1 MPKPKIC
8 FVAQSIYPMLKNNS
22 NISIAGG
29 AELQQ
34 LIIGQVLLERG
45 YPVSY
50 ITKNYGQGK
59 VEEIGMF
66 KVVSTFKPNDGIPF
80 FRFFYPRLIKIW
92 RALCET
98 DADIFYVRAAGF
110 ILAVVVFYAKL
121 HNKRVVFC
129 GAHDYDF
136 QSEKL
141 GFLIA
146 RDRILY
152 LWGLK
157 LVNHIIVQSKTQQIL
172 LQENFNINGEIIR
185 NGLPCI
191 SHTLNSKEIVLW
203 VGTIKEIKRPQF
215 YIELAKRIPDQEFVM
230 IGGGYDSEPQFY
242 DHIVSGVRNV
252 PNLNFKGFL
261 PFAEVEKYFVHTK
274 LFVNTA
280 KDEGFPNTF
289 LQAWRRGI
297 PVASFVDPDNLIK
310 DHQLGIVVKD
320 IDEMAQKVNGFLA
333 NKINISSIDIKS
345 YFDSNLTIDSMVDKY
360 EKLFSNL

>member
-1 MPKPKIC
+1 MLKPRIC
-8 FVAQSIYPMLKNNS
+8 FVAQSIYPMLKGNS
-22 NISIAGG
+22 NINIAGG

-34 LIIGQVLLERG
+34 LFIGKVLLKRG
-45 YPVSY
+45 YNVSY
-50 ITKNYGQGK
+50 ITKNHGQSK

-66 KVVSTFKPNDGIPF
+66 KVVSTFKPKEGVPF
-80 FRFFYPRLIKIW
+80 LRFFYPRLPKVW

-98 DADIFYVRAAGF
+98 DADIYYVRAAGF
-110 ILAVVVFYAKL
+110 LLAVVVIFARL
-121 HNKRVVFC
+121 HNKKVIFC
-129 GAHDYDF
+129 GASNSDF
-136 QSEKL
+136 QPRKL

-157 LVNHIIVQSKTQQIL
+157 RADSVVVQSDIQKLL
-172 LQENFNINGEIIR
+172 LQKNFNINGQIIR
-185 NGLPCI
+185 NGLTSI
-191 SHTLNSKEIVLW
+191 NHTLYSKETILW
-203 VGTIKEIKRPQF
+203 VGTIKEIKRPQIF
-215 YIELAKRIPDQEFVM
+215 IDLAKRFPEQRFVM
-230 IGGGYDSEPQFY
+230 IGGTYEREKTFY
-242 DHIVSGVRNV
+242 QHILEKACKVS
-252 PNLNFKGFL
+252 NLDFKGFL
-261 PFAEVEKYFVHTK
+261 PFSKVERYFTQTK
-274 LFVNTA
+274 LFVNTS